1 MKFTEQLRRR
11 SEAVDSMLCVGL
23 DPDVNRF
30 PACVKDKPDALYE
43 FCRAIADAT
52 APYVCAFK
60 PQIAYF
66 ASAGEED
73 ALIRL
78 IDYIHAEHPDIPVIL
93 DAKRGDIGSTAKH
106 YAREA
111 FERFKADALTLSP
124 YMGGDTIEP
133 YFAYPEKGLFLLCR
147 TSNPG
152 GADIEELVTKDG
164 LMVFEHVAKAAQG
177 PWNKTGE
184 LGLVAGATQPEEIRR
199 IRVQAPTLPLLMPGI
214 GAQGGD
220 VNAAVAAGLAA
231 DGWGMVINSSR
242 AVLYAGNDE
251 HFTDAAAAAAQKTRD
266 AIREAKKLA
275 LAAR

>member
-30 PACVKDKPDALYE
+30 PACVKEKPDALYE
-43 FCRAIADAT
+43 FCRAIVDAT

-78 IDYIHAEHPDIPVIL
+78 IDYIHANHPDIPVIL

-133 YFAYPEKGLFLLCR
+133 YFAYPEKGIFLLCR

-251 HFTDAAAAAAQKTRD
+251 HFADAAAAAAQKTRD

>member
-30 PACVKDKPDALYE
+30 PACV
-43 FCRAIADAT
+43 
-52 APYVCAFK
+52 CAFK

-78 IDYIHAEHPDIPVIL
+78 IDYIHANYPDIPVIL

-251 HFTDAAAAAAQKTRD
+251 HFMDAAAAAAQKTRD